1 VLQIIRPLQVERVT
15 RALAIEWPFEFENPV
30 LRVEVPEV
38 VLFPRMTFP
47 AEQSVATLV
56 GAGSGDLTADE
67 VRAVAAPLLRP
78 MLNCYAPMLRERA
91 TRRAEGRA
99 RFELTVTPDGA
110 VADVAT
116 LDVTETVRPAGECMS
131 TAMRAL
137 HFRNSGRRS
146 VIVVPVTMR
155 PLETPTLR

>member
-1 VLQIIRPLQVERVT
+1 
-15 RALAIEWPFEFENPV
+15 
-30 LRVEVPEV
+30 
-38 VLFPRMTFP
+38 
-47 AEQSVATLV
+47 
-56 GAGSGDLTADE
+56 
-67 VRAVAAPLLRP
+67 
-78 MLNCYAPMLRERA
+78 MLNCYAPILRERA

-116 LDVTETVRPAGECMS
+116 LDVTPCAPGECMS
-131 TAMRAL
+131 AAMRGL

-155 PLETPTLR
+155 PQETPTLR